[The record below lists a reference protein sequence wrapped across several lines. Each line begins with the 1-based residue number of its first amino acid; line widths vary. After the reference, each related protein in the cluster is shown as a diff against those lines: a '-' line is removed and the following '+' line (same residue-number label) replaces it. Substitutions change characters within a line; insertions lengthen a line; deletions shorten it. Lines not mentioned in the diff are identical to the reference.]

1 MSRIIEI
8 KDLSFV
14 YPDGT
19 RALSGINLEVEKDEC
34 LGLVGPNGAGKS
46 SLLLHLNGLLRG
58 EGRIIISDLELDGK
72 NLFQIRRKV
81 GLVFQDPED
90 QLFMPTI
97 YEDVGFGPK
106 NLGLGKEEIDNAVEA
121 ALSAVG
127 LSDKKEHLSYHLSL
141 GEKKRAAIAT
151 ILAMRP
157 EIFILD
163 EPTSNLDPRSR
174 RLIIK
179 ILKALPATTL
189 VASHDLE
196 LILEVCNRVVL
207 LDKGKIISQGK
218 PQELFADQNLMEN
231 HGLEVPLSLKL
242 SQP

>member
-1 MSRIIEI
+1 MGKIIDI

-19 RALSGINLEVEKDEC
+19 RALSGINLEVHKDEC

-46 SLLLHLNGLLRG
+46 SLLLHLNGLLKG
-58 EGRIIISDLELDGK
+58 EGTIIISKLELNNK
-72 NLFQIRRKV
+72 NLPKIRRKV

-97 YEDVGFGPK
+97 YEDVSFGPQ
-106 NLGLGKEEIDNAVEA
+106 NLGLIKEELNNAVEA
-121 ALSAVG
+121 ALLAVN
-127 LSDKKEHLSYHLSL
+127 LDDKKEHLSYHLSL

-179 ILKALPATTL
+179 ILKALSATTL
-189 VASHDLE
+189 IASHDLE

-207 LDKGKIISQGK
+207 LDKGKVVSQGQ
-218 PQELFADQNLMEN
+218 PQDLFVNQNLMEN
-231 HGLEVPLSLKL
+231 HGLEVPLSLRL
-242 SQP
+242 R